1 MGSKINHLLQAWPPG
16 VVGTQPWLRTHGV
29 NRRLAYK
36 YVQSGWLERLGQGAY
51 VRAGSDVDWPG
62 AVHTLQHQLDL
73 PVHPGAITAFEIRG
87 YAHYL
92 ALGGRQ
98 VMLFGESGTRLP
110 SWFTDHQWSRPVSLV
125 RTRVFGAGELAVS
138 SADVDGI
145 DLSVATLERGAF
157 ELMYLVP
164 KRQSWEEALQVMESL
179 TTLRPSVVQR
189 LLETCTSVK
198 TKRLFMHAAERFEH
212 FWLDALDLLAVD
224 LGSGKRTI
232 HPGGRL
238 DKKYG
243 LVVEDPDRGQVS

>member
-1 MGSKINHLLQAWPPG
+1 MGSKINQLLQAWPPS

-29 NRRLAYK
+29 DRRLANK
-36 YVQSGWLERLGQGAY
+36 YVQSGWLERLGHGAY

-62 AVHTLQHQLDL
+62 AAHALQQQLDL

-92 ALGGRQ
+92 ALGSRD
-98 VMLFGESGTRLP
+98 VILFGETDTRLP
-110 SWFTDHQWSRPVSLV
+110 SWFTDHQWSRPVSLI
-125 RTRVFGAGELAVS
+125 TTGVFGARELAVS
-138 SADVDGI
+138 STDI
-145 DLSVATLERGAF
+145 DAIELSVATLERAAF
-157 ELMYLVP
+157 ELMYLLP
-164 KRQSWEEALQVMESL
+164 KRQSWEEALQVIESL

-189 LLETCTSVK
+189 LLETCTSIK

-212 FWLDALDLLAVD
+212 PWLDALDLSTVD
-224 LGSGKRTI
+224 FGSGKRTI

-243 LVVEDPDRGQVS
+243 LVVEDPDSGQTA